1 MADSA
6 TPPSREREPFSRWV
20 AIVDFCRCAALT
32 AGLVAI
38 LAACSPPRA
47 IEAIG
52 VLRDIANTTA
62 PGILPPA
69 DSAPRAI
76 PVRYRG
82 AEADRTGDLFAL
94 DGARAGLVLV
104 PGASEAGKD
113 DPRLRAFAR
122 SLARAGFVVL
132 VPEIET
138 LRRLLVRPED
148 AEEIADAVDYLS
160 RRLAADGA
168 ARIGIAAISYAT
180 GPAVLAAL
188 DARVRHKV
196 GFVIAVGG
204 YYDIDAVVTYFTT
217 GNFRDAPG
225 QKWRYQR
232 PNVYGKWVFV
242 RSNLPRIRDD
252 ADRELLR
259 AISDRKLTDPTA
271 DTTALEAR
279 LGREGGGIM
288 ALLTNTDPDA
298 VPALIAG
305 LPPAIRRDMAGLDL
319 DRRDLTGL
327 AAQLILIHGRDDA
340 IIPFTESV
348 ALAAAAAPD
357 RASLF
362 LVDGLAHVDLRPAG
376 LSDALTL
383 WRAVYRLLEERDK
396 ISQDR

>member
-6 TPPSREREPFSRWV
+6 TPPSREFKRFSHWA
-20 AIVDFCRCAALT
+20 AIADFCRCAALT
-32 AGLVAI
+32 VGFLTI

-52 VLRDIANTTA
+52 VLRDIAATSA
-62 PGILPPA
+62 PGALPPA

-76 PVRYRG
+76 PVSYRG
-82 AEADRTGDLFAL
+82 AEAGRTGDLFAL

-104 PGASEAGKD
+104 PGASKAGKD
-113 DPRLRAFAR
+113 DPRLRAFAK

-148 AEEIADAVDYLS
+148 AEEIVDAVDYLS
-160 RRLAADGA
+160 RRLAT
-168 ARIGIAAISYAT
+168 RIGIAAISYAT

-188 DARVRHKV
+188 DARVRRKV

-217 GNFRDAPG
+217 GKFRDAPG
-225 QKWRYQR
+225 QPWRYQR

-252 ADRELLR
+252 ADRSLLR
-259 AISDRKLTDPTA
+259 AISDRKIADPKA
-271 DTTALEAR
+271 DTAALEAR

-298 VPALIAG
+298 VPGLIAD

-327 AAQLILIHGRDDA
+327 VAHLILIHGRDDT

>member
-6 TPPSREREPFSRWV
+6 TAPSRQRGPCSRW
-20 AIVDFCRCAALT
+20 AALVDVCRWVALT
-32 AGLVAI
+32 AGLLTI

-52 VLRDIANTTA
+52 VLRDIAATSAPGGPQSADTA
-62 PGILPPA
+62 PHA
-69 DSAPRAI
+69 T
-76 PVRYRG
+76 PVRYQG
-82 AEADRTGDLFAL
+82 ATAGRTGDLFTF
-94 DGARAGLVLV
+94 DGSRAGLVLV

-113 DPRLRAFAR
+113 DPRLRAFAK

-148 AEEIADAVDYLS
+148 AEEIADAVAYLS
-160 RRLAADGA
+160 RRLAPDGA
-168 ARIGIAAISYAT
+168 TRIGIAAISYAT

-188 DARVRHKV
+188 DARVRHQV

-204 YYDIDAVVTYFTT
+204 YYDMDAVVTYFTT
-217 GNFRDAPG
+217 GKFRDAPS
-225 QKWRYQR
+225 QPWRYQR

-242 RSNLPRIRDD
+242 RSNLPRVRND
-252 ADRELLR
+252 ADRKLLG
-259 AISDRKLTDPTA
+259 AISDRKLANPNA
-271 DTTALEAR
+271 DTTALEGQ
-279 LGREGGGIM
+279 LGREGRGIM
-288 ALLTNTDPDA
+288 ALLTNTDPDV
-298 VPALIAG
+298 VPELIAG

-319 DRRDLTGL
+319 ERRDLTGL
-327 AAQLILIHGRDDA
+327 AANLILIHGRDDT

-348 ALAAAAAPD
+348 ALAAAAPPD

-376 LSDALTL
+376 LSDTLTL
-383 WRAVYRLLEERDK
+383 WRAVYRLLEERDRIMQSK
-396 ISQDR
+396 